1 MKLRSNK
8 ILSLFRVFS
17 WDIVFFYSFNVLFL
31 TQIKGFSEAEIMYTS
46 TVIALIPILFQY
58 PFNILAKKI
67 GALNS
72 VRLGCF
78 CFFAFTIGILIYSN
92 IVLLYLNYVIFA
104 VGSIFLVPNI
114 SVLSIKN
121 LKMEGKD
128 SEFSKIEGRG
138 AAIYYLINAIASI
151 ALGYIFEVSPYLTM
165 SFSVMASAVGLLL
178 SFILKDEEKYTPRL
192 SEDSQKEKPKK
203 DILQTEISQEDK
215 SQKDTLQEENI
226 SRQNKTKLLSVQTAY
241 LLLLAFSFYGLIMI
255 ESNIKQLLF
264 QDVGFSSV
272 IIGWISFGVSIFK
285 SASCEIYKCFK
296 NKSKIIITLMPIC
309 YFLLLLILA
318 ICFIVIKQNLA
329 LQILVIV
336 VCALF
341 PFFNE
346 PFKIGTKDYVRQ
358 TVQSQK
364 QVDTFSLL
372 FVVRNISQLLYSIF
386 VGTLLTGMSISSS
399 ILYIVALG
407 GSIFALSQLS
417 FFVYKKLKNKKDRIY
432 LQ

>member
-104 VGSIFLVPNI
+104 IGSIFLVPNI

-151 ALGYIFEVSPYLTM
+151 ALGYLFEVSPYLTM